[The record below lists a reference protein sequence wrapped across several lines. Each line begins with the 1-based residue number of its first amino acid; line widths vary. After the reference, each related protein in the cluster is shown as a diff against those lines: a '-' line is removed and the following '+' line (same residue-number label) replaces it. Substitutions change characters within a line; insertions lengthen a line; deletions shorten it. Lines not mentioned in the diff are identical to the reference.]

1 MIRYFVIIDGRVQ
14 GVGFR
19 YFASTNASKFS
30 LTGWVKNIDNGM
42 VELEIQGTE
51 DNINNFLYI
60 IKKGNTFIRVDDF
73 SMKMIE
79 IKKDEKKFKII
90 Y

>member
-1 MIRYFVIIDGRVQ
+1 MVRYLVIIDGRVQ

-19 YFASTNASKFS
+19 YFAQSNAMKHN
-30 LTGWVKNIDNGM
+30 LTGWVRNMDNGM
-42 VELEIQGTE
+42 VQLEIQGLDE
-51 DNINNFLYI
+51 KVNSFLSV

-73 SMKMIE
+73 SLKKIE
-79 IKKDEKKFKII
+79 IIKDESKFKIK